1 VAITGAA
8 IAAKQAGG
16 NPVKRVGAYIKAHW
30 KELLALVLAAIP
42 ALFIVFHTGARKAAQ
57 QTLTMPPLGTGAPAG
72 DSSTALSSP
81 AAAVAAPV
89 AAAVAAAT
97 GASNGSTSVNG
108 YNPISV
114 DAPDKGT
121 APLLAKKVSPPPP
134 TPPPAYPGLP
144 STHPETS
151 IITRTFYRPPAPPP
165 PPVPAPKAPRLGG
178 PLE

>member
-72 DSSTALSSP
+72 DSSTAMSSP

-89 AAAVAAAT
+89 AAAAAAVT
-97 GASNGSTSVNG
+97 GSNNSGTSVNG

-114 DAPDKGT
+114 TAPDKGT
-121 APLLAKKVSPPPP
+121 VPLPAKKVSMP
-134 TPPPAYPGLP
+134 TPPPAPPTTGRG
-144 STHPETS
+144 
-151 IITRTFYRPPAPPP
+151 TRLAAALTAAP
-165 PPVPAPKAPRLGG
+165 PPVPPPVPPVPPAPVRRRLGG